1 MKKIRFLVVVA
12 AVLRRRGLFAM
23 TICFLLL
30 RATCNAGDPKSKSV
44 DVDLHQ
50 NKAVSNRT
58 LHVRPLTAVPFT
70 RSSPSNFRNQG
81 PAIIG
86 GPADKLKN
94 ATAINGTGMKR
105 KP

>member
-1 MKKIRFLVVVA
+1 MKNIRL
-12 AVLRRRGLFAM
+12 LFAV
-23 TICFLLL
+23 INCLLL
-30 RATCNAGDPKSKSV
+30 PHSTCNAEDPKKASAGV
-44 DVDLHQ
+44 GLRQ
-50 NKAVSNRT
+50 NKAVNQRA
-58 LHVRPLTAVPFT
+58 LHVRPPTAVPVT
-70 RSSPSNFRNQG
+70 KSSPNNLRNQN